1 MAGKPGPRGPYAR
14 GVARREELVLAA
26 LEIFAARGYEAV
38 SLREIA
44 ATVGISHT
52 GLRHHF
58 ASKEDLL
65 MAVLQFKDAQ
75 TLTPDVPEEITG
87 VAWVRASEQ
96 VVAAN
101 ATRPLLIQLFT
112 TLSSQAIE
120 KTHPAHAY
128 FVQRYRVARQIAAH
142 HLAEAQRA
150 GEIDAD
156 VDADRAAGLMLATMD
171 GLQVQWLLDPDSV
184 DMVAAY
190 RIFLDRFLALL
201 APKEA

>member
-14 GVARREELVLAA
+14 GLARRDELVQAA

-44 ATVGISHT
+44 AAVGISHT

-87 VAWVRASEQ
+87 IAWVRASEQ

-101 ATRPLLIQLFT
+101 AQRPLLIQLFA

-120 KTHPAHAY
+120 PDHPAHEY
-128 FVQRYRVARQIAAH
+128 FVQRYRIGREIARH
-142 HLAEAQRA
+142 HLAEAQRL
-150 GEIDAD
+150 GEIDKD
-156 VDADRAAGLMLATMD
+156 VDVERAAGLMLATMD
-171 GLQVQWLLDPDSV
+171 GLQVQWLLDPESV
-184 DMVAAY
+184 DMVEAY
-190 RIFLDRFLALL
+190 RIFLDRFLATM
-201 APKEA
+201 APK